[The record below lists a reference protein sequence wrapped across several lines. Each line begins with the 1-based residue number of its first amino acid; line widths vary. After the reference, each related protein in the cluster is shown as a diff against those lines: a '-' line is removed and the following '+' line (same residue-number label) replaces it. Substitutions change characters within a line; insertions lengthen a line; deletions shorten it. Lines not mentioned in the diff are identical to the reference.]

1 MKFTGS
7 AQSGSSINSDTS
19 AGFGLFGGSSASLR
33 QTTLVAVTF
42 DFDGQGNVSAASNA
56 GLSGVIA
63 FAGSGQ
69 ITAPLNTTYDV
80 INLGG
85 RWNAAD
91 MFNAKWI
98 GPATLK
104 ATKEDAV
111 LIGRRKLK

>member
-1 MKFTGS
+1 LNFAGS
-7 AQSGSSINSDTS
+7 AQSGSSINAATF
-19 AGFGLFGGSSASLR
+19 AGFDLFGGSSASLR
-33 QTTLVAVTF
+33 QTTLAAVTF
-42 DFDGQGNVSAASNA
+42 DFAGQGNVSAASNA
-56 GLSGVIA
+56 GLSGFIA
-63 FAGSGQ
+63 FEGSGQ

-85 RWNAAD
+85 RWNSAD